1 MTRPLPSGTPTRSK
15 RYLSPGDTGRRWL
28 LAALVGAGLLV
39 APVALYFA
47 GAPAFVS
54 PGDVA
59 ADHASIDLQCA
70 QCHQTGLV
78 TGEVVDLRCERCH
91 DLGASDRLTTGSHVL
106 FGSADLRKADNAQE
120 VGCTQCHV
128 DHYGRDWTL
137 TQVDDRECA
146 SCHQFSTLSGH
157 PEFAAVAAAAQTGLG
172 MKFTHDRH
180 IEEARN
186 AGLDECASCHVAT
199 VDQVAFEPIRFDAHC
214 AACHT
219 DDDGFMKDGTEEID
233 GGYVLLP
240 TEVPE
245 PWAPE
250 IEVEVTDGARG
261 RTAFARMRHADRW
274 TLYNARRL
282 RRAIDPAGEAAE
294 REALRGRVAYLEQ
307 QLTIEP
313 LTTSA
318 AGDLDVWATALE
330 TEVTELERRLDTDPT
345 LEIDLAALE
354 SLTTGAQSLVDAV
367 TVATGEDPIPVA
379 EMLPSASSGTTT
391 GSTAEELETRQTELL
406 ALLQAIEARSDET
419 LAERAATLREQVEDL
434 EPEPGT
440 QDTAAYRDSLLALDE
455 IVRLV
460 SGIQDPQA
468 RFDVAELDVLRSLA
482 VQGVTGGLAL
492 DDFETRRQELLSLL
506 TTIARYGTDEL
517 RALAEPL
524 RQRALTLRVG
534 SDGDTQLLRR
544 LRRRQRDLQ
553 RVQLEQE
560 LRLAGEPAPEGTAAP
575 VRDRTAVEGELAIL
589 RTQLAALE
597 GGSRPGEALGEDRE
611 LSGIALQFLLGPC
624 TKCHEQP
631 GAKLAPVAVAEPVM
645 TRARFDHAPHV
656 IQDDCSTCHASVVSS
671 SLATDVNVPG
681 VDTCRSCH
689 GPDEARA
696 DCSTCHV
703 YHPPSVAAMLKG
715 T

>member
-1 MTRPLPSGTPTRSK
+1 MTRTLPSGTPTRSK
-15 RYLSPGDTGRRWL
+15 RYLSPADTRRRWL
-28 LAALVGAGLLV
+28 LAALIGGVLLV
-39 APVALYFA
+39 APIALYFA

-59 ADHASIDLQCA
+59 ADHAAIDLQCA

-78 TGEVVDLRCERCH
+78 TGAVVDLRCERCH
-91 DLGASDRLTTGSHVL
+91 DLGASDRLTTASHVL
-106 FGSADLRKADNAQE
+106 FGSADLRKADDALD

-128 DHYGRDWTL
+128 DHYGRDWVL
-137 TQVDDRECA
+137 TEVDDRECA
-146 SCHQFSTLSGH
+146 TCHQFSTLSGH

-180 IEEARN
+180 IEEAVN

-199 VDQVAFEPIRFDAHC
+199 VDQVAFEPIRFDTHC

-233 GGYVLLP
+233 AGYVLLP
-240 TEVPE
+240 DEVPE
-245 PWAPE
+245 PWAA
-250 IEVEVTDGARG
+250 EVEVETIPGARG
-261 RTAFARMRHADRW
+261 RTAFAKMRHADRW
-274 TLYNARRL
+274 ALYNARRL

-294 REALRGRVAYLEQ
+294 REAIRGRVAYLEQ
-307 QLTIEP
+307 QLAIEP

-318 AGDLDVWATALE
+318 AADLDAWAAAFE
-330 TEVTELERRLDTDPT
+330 ADVTELERRLIADPT
-345 LEIDLAALE
+345 PETDLTALE
-354 SLTTGAQSLVDAV
+354 AYTTGTQTLVDAV
-367 TVATGEDPIPVA
+367 ATATGEASVPVSEPLPA
-379 EMLPSASSGTTT
+379 APSAVTS
-391 GSTAEELETRQTELL
+391 GSTADELDTRQAELL
-406 ALLQAIEARSDET
+406 ALLEAIEARGDEA
-419 LAERAATLREQVEDL
+419 LAERAATLREQVEEL

-460 SGIQDPQA
+460 SGVEDPQA
-468 RFDVAELDVLRSLA
+468 RYDVAELDVLRSLA

-492 DDFETRRQELLSLL
+492 DDYETRRQELLSLL
-506 TTIARYGTDEL
+506 TTIERYGSDEL

-524 RQRALTLRVG
+524 RQRALALRAG
-534 SDGDTQLLRR
+534 SDGDADLRRR
-544 LRRRQRDLQ
+544 LRRRQRDLE
-553 RVQLEQE
+553 RVRLEQE
-560 LRLAGEPAPEGTAAP
+560 LRRAGESAPEGTAAP
-575 VRDRTAVEGELAIL
+575 VRDRAAVEGELAIL

-656 IQDDCSTCHASVVSS
+656 IQDDCDTCHASVVTST
-671 SLATDVNVPG
+671 LATDVNVPG
-681 VDTCRSCH
+681 VDTCQSCH
-689 GPDEARA
+689 GPGEARA